1 MCILIYSYN
10 YYPEKIGI
18 APLMTELAEG
28 LVKRGHNVRVVTAFP
43 WYPDNTISSRYS
55 GRLYLK
61 EEINGVIVQRCYV
74 RANPNRTLLNRILFE
89 LSFVIFSFFQAF
101 FGQRPEV
108 ILYVIPGLPVTLPA
122 TILGKIFNVP
132 VLLNLQDI
140 LPDAAIEVG
149 LMRNPWMIKVSNW
162 LADFAYRNAEE
173 IIVIHEGFR
182 KNLVNRGVDP
192 DKIFEIPNWVNI
204 NEIRPIPRDKPNSF
218 QDQYNLHDRFVV
230 LYSGNIART
239 QPLEYLIHAASF
251 LNHLPDITIVIVG
264 PTRSFERLNRA
275 IALYEVRNAMILP
288 FQSDERYKEMLAAS
302 HICMVMQ
309 CRNVV
314 DFNMPSK
321 IPKIM
326 ASGRAI
332 IASVPENGTAAS
344 VIRRSNAGIVVP
356 PENSRAIANA
366 IQNLYSDRELLD
378 QLGENGRR
386 YAERHF
392 SFNRIIRKYQE
403 RLGLAIE
410 KYQERLQLAVE
421 EYRMKRRQQ

>member
-1 MCILIYSYN
+1 MRVLIYSYN

-43 WYPDNTISSRYS
+43 WYPDNKIPRIYS

-61 EEINGVIVQRCYV
+61 EEINGVIIQRCYV

-89 LSFVIFSFFQAF
+89 LSFVIFSFFQALV
-101 FGQRPEV
+101 GERPEV

-122 TILGKIFNVP
+122 TILGKIFKVP
-132 VLLNLQDI
+132 VLVNLQDI
-140 LPDAAIEVG
+140 LPDAAIAVG
-149 LMRNPWMIKVSNW
+149 LMRNRQMIKVSNW
-162 LADFAYRNAEE
+162 LADFAYRKAQE

-182 KNLVNRGVDP
+182 ANLVNRGVDP
-192 DKIFEIPNWVNI
+192 DRIFEIPNWVDI
-204 NEIRPIPRDKPNSF
+204 NAIRPIPRDKPNSF
-218 QDQYNLHDRFVV
+218 QNDYNLHDRFVV

-251 LNHLPDITIVIVG
+251 LKPLPGIAIVIVG
-264 PTRSFERLNRA
+264 PRNSFERLNRA
-275 IALYEVRNAMILP
+275 KDRYETDNVIILP

-309 CRNVV
+309 GRNVV
-314 DFNMPSK
+314 NFNMPSK
-321 IPKIM
+321 IPRIM

-344 VIRRSNAGIVVP
+344 VIQSSNAGIVVP
-356 PENSRAIANA
+356 PEDSKAIANV
-366 IQNLYSDRELLD
+366 IQKLYSDREFLEE
-378 QLGENGRR
+378 LGQNGRR
-386 YAERHF
+386 YAEERF
-392 SFNRIIRKYQE
+392 SFDGTVQEHEQRPQSAINRYEE
-403 RLGLAIE
+403 RLGLAI
-410 KYQERLQLAVE
+410 RNFRA
-421 EYRMKRRQQ
+421 RRRR

>member
-43 WYPDNTISSRYS
+43 WYPDNNIPSRYS
-55 GRLYLK
+55 GKLYLK
-61 EEINGVIVQRCYV
+61 EEINGVIIQRCYV

-89 LSFVIFSFFQAF
+89 LSFVIFSFFQALV
-101 FGQRPEV
+101 GERPQV

-122 TILGKIFNVP
+122 TLLGKIFNVP

-149 LMRNPWMIKVSNW
+149 LMRNRQMIKVSNW
-162 LADFAYRNAEE
+162 LADFAYRKAEE
-173 IIVIHEGFR
+173 IIVIHDGFTR
-182 KNLVNRGVDP
+182 NLVNRGVDP
-192 DKIFEIPNWVNI
+192 DRIFEIPNWVNI
-204 NEIRPIPRDKPNSF
+204 NEILPIPRDKPNSF
-218 QDQYNLHDRFVV
+218 QNDYNLHDRFVV

-275 IALYEVRNAMILP
+275 IDLYEVRNAMILP

-314 DFNMPSK
+314 NFNMPSK
-321 IPKIM
+321 IPRIM

-344 VIRRSNAGIVVP
+344 VIQSSHAGIVVP

-366 IQNLYSDRELLD
+366 IQKLYSDREWLEE
-378 QLGENGRR
+378 LGRNGRR
-386 YAERHF
+386 YAEEHF
-392 SFNRIIRKYQE
+392 SFDGTVQEHGQRPESAINRYEQRLRSAIRNF
-403 RLGLAIE
+403 RA
-410 KYQERLQLAVE
+410 
-421 EYRMKRRQQ
+421 RRRR